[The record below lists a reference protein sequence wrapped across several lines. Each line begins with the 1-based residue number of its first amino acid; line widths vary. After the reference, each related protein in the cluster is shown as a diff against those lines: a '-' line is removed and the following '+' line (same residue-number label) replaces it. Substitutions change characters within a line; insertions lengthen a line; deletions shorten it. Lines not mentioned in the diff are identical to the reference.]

1 MIRLQIDEASLHTIR
16 LTISPLWEAI
26 GSLALLARYRGEVPS
41 PYTNWARSVRPG
53 MPADLTRDLVDAMRQ
68 RDSPLLDPD
77 FVPVPDPSRS
87 TISDELEHLRATR
100 PRTRRTDHVIHLME
114 RYWDWS
120 IAPHWASIRSSLE
133 EETLF
138 RGRTLVVQGPEAMLR
153 ELGGRVMWSHPTL
166 TAPYHHD
173 LDLTVTQS
181 QLLLVPTVFAGGFR
195 LFRRQE
201 GAVAMAYQAR
211 ATGYFHVL
219 TEYALSQEV
228 DDRLAILLGR
238 GRAQVVRA
246 LEAPQTTTSL
256 AAALGLAKSTVSQHL
271 TVLTDSGIAWKQRV
285 GGRVFYELD
294 DAGRALLKQL
304 GQRSEHVRPA
314 PGRAKSTG
322 G

>member
-1 MIRLQIDEASLHTIR
+1 
-16 LTISPLWEAI
+16 
-26 GSLALLARYRGEVPS
+26 
-41 PYTNWARSVRPG
+41 
-53 MPADLTRDLVDAMRQ
+53 MPADLARDLVDAMRQ

-87 TISDELEHLRATR
+87 SITDELEHLRATR
-100 PRTRRTDHVIHLME
+100 PRTRRTDHLIDLIEH
-114 RYWDWS
+114 YWDWS

-153 ELGGRVMWSHPTL
+153 ELDGRVMWSRPTL

-173 LDLTVTQS
+173 LDISVTQS
-181 QLLLVPTVFAGGFR
+181 HLLLVPTAFAGGLR
-195 LFRRQE
+195 LFRRRE

-211 ATGYFHVL
+211 ATGHFHVL
-219 TEYALSQEV
+219 TEYALSQEA
-228 DDRLAILLGR
+228 DDRLALLLGR

-246 LEAPQTTTSL
+246 LESPQTTTSL
-256 AAALGLAKSTVSQHL
+256 AGALGLAKSTVSQHL

-294 DAGRALLKQL
+294 DDGRALLEQL
-304 GQRSEHVRPA
+304 RQRSQPA
-314 PGRAKSTG
+314 RSAAGRAKSTSG
-322 G
+322 